1 MNLTNK
7 QYDIAKR
14 IITVVIPAF
23 ITLLTVLGGIYKFD
37 PSVAIG
43 TISAL
48 TVFAGAVLGIS
59 SNNYAKNQEETET
72 KQGEQ

>member
-1 MNLTNK
+1 MKLSNK

-23 ITLLTVLGGIYKFD
+23 IALLTALGGIYKFD
-37 PSVAIG
+37 PSTIIG

-48 TVFAGAVLGIS
+48 TVFAGVVLGIS
-59 SNNYAKNQEETET
+59 SNNYAKTQEEAEN

>member
-23 ITLLTVLGGIYKFD
+23 IALLTALGGIYKFD
-37 PSVAIG
+37 PSTIIG

-48 TVFAGAVLGIS
+48 TVFAGVVLGIS
-59 SNNYAKNQEETET
+59 SNNYAKTQEEAEN

>member
-1 MNLTNK
+1 MKLSNQ

-23 ITLLTVLGGIYKFD
+23 IALLTALGGIYKFD
-37 PSVAIG
+37 PSTIIG

-48 TVFAGAVLGIS
+48 TVFAGVVLGIS
-59 SNNYAKNQEETET
+59 SNNYAKTQEEAEN

>member
-1 MNLTNK
+1 MKLSNQ

-23 ITLLTVLGGIYKFD
+23 IALLTALGGIYKFD
-37 PSVAIG
+37 PSTIIG

-48 TVFAGAVLGIS
+48 TVFAGVVLGIS
-59 SNNYAKNQEETET
+59 SNNYAKAQEEAEN

>member
-23 ITLLTVLGGIYKFD
+23 ITLLTALGGIYKFD

-43 TISAL
+43 TISAI
-48 TVFAGAVLGIS
+48 TVFAGVVLGIS
-59 SNNYAKNQEETET
+59 SNSYAKNQEET

>member
-1 MNLTNK
+1 MKLSNQ

-23 ITLLTVLGGIYKFD
+23 IALLTVLGGIYKFD
-37 PSVAIG
+37 PSTIIG

-48 TVFAGAVLGIS
+48 TVFAGVVLGIS
-59 SNNYAKNQEETET
+59 SNNYAKTQEEAEN

>member
-1 MNLTNK
+1 MKLSNK

-23 ITLLTVLGGIYKFD
+23 ITLLTALGGIYKFD
-37 PSVAIG
+37 PSTIIG

-48 TVFAGAVLGIS
+48 TVFAGVVLGIS
-59 SNNYAKNQEETET
+59 SNNYAKAQEEAEN

>member
-23 ITLLTVLGGIYKFD
+23 ITLLTALGGIYNFD

-43 TISAL
+43 TISAI
-48 TVFAGAVLGIS
+48 TVFAGVVLGIS
-59 SNNYAKNQEETET
+59 SNNYAKNQEEAET

>member
-1 MNLTNK
+1 MKLSNQ

-23 ITLLTVLGGIYKFD
+23 IALLTALGGIYKFD
-37 PSVAIG
+37 PSTIIG

-48 TVFAGAVLGIS
+48 TVFAGVVLGIS
-59 SNNYAKNQEETET
+59 SNNYAKTQGEAEN

>member
-1 MNLTNK
+1 MKLSNQ

-23 ITLLTVLGGIYKFD
+23 ITLLTALGGIYKFD
-37 PSVAIG
+37 PSTIIG

-48 TVFAGAVLGIS
+48 TVFAGVVLGIS
-59 SNNYAKNQEETET
+59 SNNYAKTQEEAEN

>member
-23 ITLLTVLGGIYKFD
+23 ITLLTALGGIYKFD
-37 PSVAIG
+37 TSVAIG
-43 TISAL
+43 TISAI
-48 TVFAGAVLGIS
+48 TVFAGVVLGIS